1 MRSLAIVPV
10 ADTIPTDV
18 EEEGEGSNEHL
29 QEHRVRT
36 KLGHGNGNGSLPSII
51 HLWAGTDLWR
61 AGMPDPSLD
70 LQPDNPV
77 LIARSPALLN
87 ATSRTQSST
96 PTLDTLRRLTIRATP
111 LSQRS
116 VDGRNPAGSDGVSC

>member
-70 LQPDNPV
+70 LQPDHSV
-77 LIARSPALLN
+77 LASRSPAPLN
-87 ATSRTQSST
+87 ASSGMQTSA
-96 PTLDTLRRLTIRATP
+96 PTLATLRRLTIRATP
-111 LSQRS
+111 LSRPNVGS
-116 VDGRNPAGSDGVSC
+116 PISAGSKVAP